1 MATVHFAPGLKNNVL
16 APIIAAI
23 DAGSGPGLINI
34 YSGTMPATVET
45 AITTQTLLAT
55 LTFSDPCGTITDGV
69 LTMDAITQDVSADA
83 TGMAA
88 WARITDSDGNVVMD
102 INASATGGSGAL
114 QMNTTSI
121 VAGGPVLITSFV
133 ISVA

>member
-34 YSGTMPATVET
+34 YSGTMPATVTT
-45 AITTQTLLAT
+45 APTTQVLLAT

-69 LTMDAITQDVSADA
+69 LTMDVITQDASADE
-83 TGMAA
+83 TGTAA

-121 VAGGPVLITSFV
+121 VAGGPVLIKSFV
-133 ISVA
+133 TSVA

>member
-1 MATVHFAPGLKNNVL
+1 MATVHFATGLKNNVL

-23 DAGSGPGLINI
+23 DAGSGPGLIKI
-34 YSGTMPATVET
+34 YSGTMPATVTT
-45 AITTQTLLAT
+45 ALTSQVLLAT
-55 LTFSDPCGTITDGV
+55 LTFADPCGTITDGA
-69 LTMDAITQDVSADA
+69 LTMDAITQDASADA

-102 INASATGGSGAL
+102 INVSATGGSGAL

-133 ISVA
+133 ISVS

>member
-1 MATVHFAPGLKNNVL
+1 MATVHFATGLKNNVL

-34 YSGTMPATVET
+34 YSGTMPATVTT
-45 AITTQTLLAT
+45 ALTSQVLLAT
-55 LTFSDPCGTITDGV
+55 LTFADPCGTITDGV
-69 LTMDAITQDVSADA
+69 LTMDAITQDASADA

-102 INASATGGSGAL
+102 INVSATGGSGAL

-133 ISVA
+133 ISVS